1 MQQLSCNIGLFPN
14 KKCWQC
20 KTKKVFFKNSNQF
33 GSKRHLELTIENI
46 GLYLDEKHQTL
57 TNWYWWELGNCSL
70 LFRKYLRLSSSFC
83 KYVWVRCN
91 TIIIIALI
99 GTHIKATFV
108 PFTVF
113 FYIQSCMYNFALV
126 CARMLI
132 TWFFIV
138 SILLLPYAK
147 CTLVDKGSLSLTA
160 GRQTCQSW

>member
-113 FYIQSCMYNFALV
+113 FYIQSCNVLMCFSKWY
-126 CARMLI
+126 I
-132 TWFFIV
+132 YYYKQIV
-138 SILLLPYAK
+138 IK
-147 CTLVDKGSLSLTA
+147 KKIRIKMFMNNNKKVKMHKI
-160 GRQTCQSW
+160 